1 MYLIPYGVGL
11 EKHVDL
17 PCAPPNGAEL
27 VCATYIDGTP
37 TGKKS
42 IDEEKCNEVQIEA
55 EITSEA
61 SAGIGNLGV
70 KVGSK
75 IGTTRKV
82 TSCFT
87 VSTTIGENK
96 LKGKCGEIC
105 VRTKLKKITLRK
117 WKHTCYC
124 DERGWWMVWAPTG
137 VLKDYEIATGYCD
150 DTSDLKDC

>member
-1 MYLIPYGVGL
+1 MICILSHGVGL

-61 SAGIGNLGV
+61 SAGIGNLDV
-70 KVGSK
+70 SGSK
-75 IGTTRKV
+75 IGATRKV
-82 TSCFT
+82 TSCFK
-87 VSTTIGENK
+87 VSTTIGENE
-96 LKGKCGEIC
+96 LKGNVEGSVFVPNSRRLRCANGNILAIATKWVVVDGLGPDGCGEG
-105 VRTKLKKITLRK
+105 L
-117 WKHTCYC
+117 
-124 DERGWWMVWAPTG
+124 
-137 VLKDYEIATGYCD
+137 
-150 DTSDLKDC
+150 

>member
-1 MYLIPYGVGL
+1 MLICHVLLQMAQSLYVPLILTVRQL
-11 EKHVDL
+11 EKRVL
-17 PCAPPNGAEL
+17 MRRS
-27 VCATYIDGTP
+27 VT
-37 TGKKS
+37 S
-42 IDEEKCNEVQIEA
+42 NEVQIEA

-61 SAGIGNLGV
+61 EAGIGNLGV

-150 DTSDLKDC
+150 DTSDLTDCPKL